1 MLSVCDLT
9 PQSGEGFLA
18 VQRHRRWREDFHWL
32 RVVADGDGDGE
43 LEVELV
49 PWCGLRNAY
58 PGGCGTGAMK
68 RLGPYG
74 ITGYPC
80 SLFPIGEPVGATFP
94 EFPNHLIVD
103 FRSFWRFK
111 VRLRQN

>member
-49 PWCGLRNAY
+49 PWCGQRIQVVFRNWSHEAFGTLRDY
-58 PGGCGTGAMK
+58 GISMFHYVPYS
-68 RLGPYG
+68 RLG
-74 ITGYPC
+74 
-80 SLFPIGEPVGATFP
+80 SRLELRFQSFPTI
-94 EFPNHLIVD
+94 
-103 FRSFWRFK
+103 
-111 VRLRQN
+111 